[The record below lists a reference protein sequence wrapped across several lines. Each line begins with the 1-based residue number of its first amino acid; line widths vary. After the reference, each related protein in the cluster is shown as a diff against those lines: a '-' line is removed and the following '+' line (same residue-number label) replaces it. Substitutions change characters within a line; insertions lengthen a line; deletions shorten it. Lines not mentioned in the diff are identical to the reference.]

1 MAYFVFSC
9 AWIACYMHF
18 TNHTASTAVWIIQ
31 NYMNVCP
38 DTVCVVIIIILFY
51 FLLLLK
57 IGLRDDSFRNDC
69 RNTALFSSNLSLLQP
84 LLVTE
89 TKRISFYAATYDDNR
104 CYMHF
109 TNHTRHWQSIPDKY
123 HCNQSINQ
131 SIKFLWC
138 QFLYAYGISRWC
150 TSCLE
155 LDQCP

>member
-1 MAYFVFSC
+1 MLYAFYKSHCFHSCMNYPKLYECVPRHSMCCYYYYYF
-9 AWIACYMHF
+9 
-18 TNHTASTAVWIIQ
+18 
-31 NYMNVCP
+31 
-38 DTVCVVIIIILFY
+38 ILFY

-57 IGLRDDSFRNDC
+57 IGLRDDSFRNNC
-69 RNTALFSSNLSLLQP
+69 RNTALYSSNLSLLQP
-84 LLVTE
+84 LLITE
-89 TKRISFYAATYDDNR
+89 TKHMSFYAATYDDNR
-104 CYMHF
+104 CCMHF